1 MNNYTIEENTAIQ
14 KAYENMLADIKPHVN
29 DKGQLQLIQEA
40 YTYALEKY
48 DGKHLV
54 SGKAYLFHLIDLAR
68 IAVIEVGLGYV
79 SVICAFLHGITY
91 KRGVQLQE
99 IESRFGKIVAI
110 IIDGFDKVSDIET
123 EKIAYNSDSF
133 RVLFLSLIEDMRV
146 VLLKVVHRL
155 YDIRNQDDIN
165 TGRLKRYVHEIK
177 HLYIPTV
184 HRLGLYA
191 IKAEFEEK
199 VMLYENPVAY
209 REIGSK
215 IKASQEKQRQTAEAF
230 LEPIIKGLDAERER
244 SKKGDKYKFSYAIKW
259 RLKSIPSIYAKMKA
273 QNVPFEQ
280 VYDLYAAR
288 IILDCSLKDE
298 KECCWLVYSVIT
310 NLYEPNLNRLRD
322 WITIPKASGYESLHC
337 TVNFDGKRWF
347 EIQIRTERMDNIAE
361 KGQAAHYIYKS
372 KDSKPDSEAWL
383 LKVREILENPQQ
395 MLFQSS
401 YHNTYKSDKIFIF
414 TPQGDLK
421 QLPIGSTVLD
431 FAYEIH
437 SKLGDTCNG
446 ARVNGRVV
454 PIRYVLNN
462 GDRVEI
468 ITSKKQ
474 SPRTDWLNFVTTD
487 KAKNKIRRF
496 LKEEEMREAGVGK
509 GTLQRRLKNWKLPD
523 NEEIITMLVK
533 EYKLENSLQLYNKI
547 ALEEIEL
554 SDIKKFL
561 TEELAEKDEK
571 PEKQDKEVVETFQK
585 SNVEAGD
592 ECLSIGEDISN
603 VNYKLA
609 KCCNPIPGE
618 PVFGFVTTE
627 GNMTIHRINCP
638 NAKSL
643 RERYGYRIIK
653 VKWNGMEDGMPC
665 ATIRIMG
672 EDVMGLLGK
681 ITKVISDDLKVN
693 MKHIA
698 LNSYKEG
705 LFDGKIVVQ
714 VLDMETLDHL
724 MVKLKAIEGVT
735 EVIRLDD

>member
-1 MNNYTIEENTAIQ
+1 MNNYTIEEITAIQ
-14 KAYENMLADIKPHVN
+14 KAYESMLADIKPHVN
-29 DKGQLQLIQEA
+29 DEGQLQLIQEA
-40 YTYALEKY
+40 YAYALEKY
-48 DGKHLV
+48 DGKYMV

-99 IESRFGKIVAI
+99 IESRFGKIVAV

-123 EKIAYNSDSF
+123 EKVAYNSDSF

-155 YDIRNQDDIN
+155 YDIRNQDDID
-165 TGRLKRYVHEIK
+165 TDRLKRYVHEIK

-209 REIGSK
+209 REIESK

-244 SKKGDKYKFSYAIKW
+244 SKKGDKYKFSYTIKW

-468 ITSKKQ
+468 ITSKK
-474 SPRTDWLNFVTTD
+474 TV
-487 KAKNKIRRF
+487 A
-496 LKEEEMREAGVGK
+496 A
-509 GTLQRRLKNWKLPD
+509 RRLA
-523 NEEIITMLVK
+523 
-533 EYKLENSLQLYNKI
+533 QLCHNRQG
-547 ALEEIEL
+547 
-554 SDIKKFL
+554 
-561 TEELAEKDEK
+561 
-571 PEKQDKEVVETFQK
+571 EKQDPALFERRRNAGSRGGKR
-585 SNVEAGD
+585 NV
-592 ECLSIGEDISN
+592 
-603 VNYKLA
+603 A
-609 KCCNPIPGE
+609 K
-618 PVFGFVTTE
+618 TTE
-627 GNMTIHRINCP
+627 
-638 NAKSL
+638 KL
-643 RERYGYRIIK
+643 
-653 VKWNGMEDGMPC
+653 
-665 ATIRIMG
+665 
-672 EDVMGLLGK
+672 
-681 ITKVISDDLKVN
+681 
-693 MKHIA
+693 
-698 LNSYKEG
+698 
-705 LFDGKIVVQ
+705 
-714 VLDMETLDHL
+714 ETS
-724 MVKLKAIEGVT
+724 
-735 EVIRLDD
+735 

>member
-1 MNNYTIEENTAIQ
+1 
-14 KAYENMLADIKPHVN
+14 
-29 DKGQLQLIQEA
+29 
-40 YTYALEKY
+40 
-48 DGKHLV
+48 
-54 SGKAYLFHLIDLAR
+54 
-68 IAVIEVGLGYV
+68 
-79 SVICAFLHGITY
+79 
-91 KRGVQLQE
+91 
-99 IESRFGKIVAI
+99 
-110 IIDGFDKVSDIET
+110 
-123 EKIAYNSDSF
+123 
-133 RVLFLSLIEDMRV
+133 
-146 VLLKVVHRL
+146 
-155 YDIRNQDDIN
+155 
-165 TGRLKRYVHEIK
+165 
-177 HLYIPTV
+177 
-184 HRLGLYA
+184 
-191 IKAEFEEK
+191 
-199 VMLYENPVAY
+199 
-209 REIGSK
+209 
-215 IKASQEKQRQTAEAF
+215 
-230 LEPIIKGLDAERER
+230 
-244 SKKGDKYKFSYAIKW
+244 
-259 RLKSIPSIYAKMKA
+259 
-273 QNVPFEQ
+273 
-280 VYDLYAAR
+280 
-288 IILDCSLKDE
+288 
-298 KECCWLVYSVIT
+298 
-310 NLYEPNLNRLRD
+310 
-322 WITIPKASGYESLHC
+322 
-337 TVNFDGKRWF
+337 
-347 EIQIRTERMDNIAE
+347 
-361 KGQAAHYIYKS
+361 
-372 KDSKPDSEAWL
+372 
-383 LKVREILENPQQ
+383 

-421 QLPIGSTVLD
+421 QLPIGSTMLD

-446 ARVNGRVV
+446 ARINGRVV

-665 ATIRIMG
+665 AIIRIMG

-714 VLDMETLDHL
+714 VLDMETLDRGLGVGGGGQPRAVGAGDGHGAGAAQQL
-724 MVKLKAIEGVT
+724 QGQGVVGHAQGHGPARLPQVPAQVGPRIEDEGQRPGPEGRDERPGGGERAGDDVEGLGGVGD
-735 EVIRLDD
+735 EDRRRHAAVLSLGGQEPAHARGVGG